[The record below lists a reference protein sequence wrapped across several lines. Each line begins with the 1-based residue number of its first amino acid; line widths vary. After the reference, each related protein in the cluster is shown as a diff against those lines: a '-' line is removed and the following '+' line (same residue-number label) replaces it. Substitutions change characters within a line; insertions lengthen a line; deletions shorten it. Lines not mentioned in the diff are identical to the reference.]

1 MQYAIVHITDVDN
14 ISDILDDEVIIV
26 FNRLNI
32 ALAVGKSAVN
42 RLCCRA
48 SYYGWAY
55 QVSYEV

>member
-1 MQYAIVHITDVDN
+1 VQVTDLSAIDDMID
-14 ISDILDDEVIIV
+14 DIII
-26 FNRLNI
+26 FNRMNVV
-32 ALAVGKSAVN
+32 LAVGKSAVN